1 MPHLADEAQTRRKGG
16 GEVNTM
22 EKTIP
27 GIYFIIESVEKVADR
42 LVTLG
47 MCGDVSLRIGDTFNY
62 VYQYS
67 DPKTSPEYD
76 VVYREL
82 MFLKPIS
89 LTVQKIKTHDVL
101 LQEMGQVMAGWIELT
116 GTIEVVLEHNNIL
129 GALEPPR
136 VKEMSR

>member
-1 MPHLADEAQTRRKGG
+1 
-16 GEVNTM
+16 M

-27 GIYFIIESVEKVADR
+27 GMYFIVESVEKVADW
-42 LVTLG
+42 LVALG
-47 MCGDVSLRIGDTFNY
+47 RCGDVPFRIGDTFNY

-82 MFLKPIS
+82 IFIKPVS
-89 LTVQKIKTHDVL
+89 LTVQKIEAYRTL
-101 LQEMGQVMAGWIELT
+101 LQEMGQGMTGWIELT
-116 GTIEVVLEHNNIL
+116 GTIEIVLEHNNLL

>member
-1 MPHLADEAQTRRKGG
+1 M
-16 GEVNTM
+16 M

-27 GIYFIIESVEKVADR
+27 GIYFIVESVEKVADR
-42 LVTLG
+42 LVALG
-47 MCGDVSLRIGDTFNY
+47 RCGDMPLRIGDTFNY

-67 DPKTSPEYD
+67 DPKTSSEYD

-82 MFLKPIS
+82 IFIRPVS
-89 LTVQKIKTHDVL
+89 LTVEKIKAYDTL

-116 GTIEVVLEHNNIL
+116 GTIDVALERNDIL

-136 VKEMSR
+136 VTEMSR